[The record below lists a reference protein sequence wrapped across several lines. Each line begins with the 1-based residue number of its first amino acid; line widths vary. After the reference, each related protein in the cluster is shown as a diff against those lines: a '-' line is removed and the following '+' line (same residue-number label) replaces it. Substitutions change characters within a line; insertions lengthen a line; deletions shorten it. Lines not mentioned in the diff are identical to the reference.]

1 MNIEEINKLDPAAFE
16 EIRSALPS
24 TALEFVRIIGI
35 EATLALVSCFG
46 GAEVRFVKLESSW
59 SFDRYCS
66 AIGRTATVKLADT
79 FGSSVDVYIPRCTR
93 ARGLLRNRQI
103 IREFDLMTSRQG
115 ISCRNAA
122 NELAIKFGLSN
133 RSVQKIVNLPV

>member
-24 TALEFVRIIGI
+24 PALEFVRIIGI

-59 SFDRYCS
+59 SFERYCS